1 MACIHAFALVSLEHL
16 QNTENKYGLPL
27 DWNNALRSELVTDM
41 AFWNNKFMLL
51 KKACWLAKLR

>member
-51 KKACWLAKLR
+51 KKLVGWLS